1 MQNGFNREG
10 EGGHDP
16 REDVDGLTWKN
27 HSQMNIL
34 EAFCNVF
41 SHLRKGSDLN
51 LFLVLFWNIR
61 LDLTQNIEKNRWFQ

>member
-34 EAFCNVF
+34 EAFCNIF
-41 SHLRKGSDLN
+41 SHLRKGSK
-51 LFLVLFWNIR
+51 FTFISSSVLEYQVGPY
-61 LDLTQNIEKNRWFQ
+61 TKY